1 MICSQWVTEWVTSEP
16 IELSGD
22 SQKYGTEAK
31 PQTYLQP
38 LLKLPKDSIND
49 FWMILTMSL
58 GELGEGNGDGEN
70 FKIESFLEH
79 EMTLGQH
86 V

>member
-1 MICSQWVTEWVTSEP
+1 MLEQLAQQIK
-16 IELSGD
+16 LS
-22 SQKYGTEAK
+22 SI
-31 PQTYLQP
+31 LQP
-38 LLKLPKDSIND
+38 LLKLPKGFIND

>member
-1 MICSQWVTEWVTSEP
+1 MTEWVTSEP

-49 FWMILTMSL
+49 FLMILTMSRV
-58 GELGEGNGDGEN
+58 NWVRVTVMV
-70 FKIESFLEH
+70 K
-79 EMTLGQH
+79 TLKLK
-86 V
+86 VSLNMK

>member
-1 MICSQWVTEWVTSEP
+1 MTEWVTSEP

>member
-1 MICSQWVTEWVTSEP
+1 MSLSLYFSLYLFCHCYFVCVFVFVFVFWVVRTCLLITLIACLKGHKS
-16 IELSGD
+16 
-22 SQKYGTEAK
+22 
-31 PQTYLQP
+31 
-38 LLKLPKDSIND
+38 LLK
-49 FWMILTMSL
+49 L